1 MIMKRQ
7 IPLVITFLAGLAMI
21 LGYFIPHEP
30 FGSLEQTLNTWY
42 MVVAAFA
49 MILGVGNLIRL
60 HTAKIRKRSAGFAYS
75 LVLLAGLAV
84 MTLFGILGGIKPGTV
99 FYWMWWNMHVPM
111 SSTMFSLLA
120 FFVASASYRAFRA
133 RNTEA
138 ALLLIAGILVMIGR
152 VPIGDML
159 WPRFSDIAN
168 WIMNVPN
175 VAGQRAIL
183 IGIALG
189 VVSASL
195 RLLLGIERTYLAG
208 D

>member
-1 MIMKRQ
+1 MKRQ
-7 IPLVITFLAGLAMI
+7 APLIITFVAGLAMI

-30 FGSLEQTLNTWY
+30 FGSLQQMLNTWY

-49 MILGVGNLIRL
+49 MILGVGNLVKI
-60 HTAKIRKRSAGFAYS
+60 HAAKIRKRASGFGYS
-75 LVLLAGLAV
+75 YVLLAGLAA
-84 MTLFGILGGIKPGTV
+84 MAFFGITRGIEPGTV

-133 RNTEA
+133 RNIEA
-138 ALLLIAGILVMIGR
+138 ALLLVAGILVMIGR
-152 VPIGDML
+152 VPIGDMI
-159 WPRFSDIAN
+159 WSRFPDVAD
-168 WIMNVPN
+168 WIMNIPN
-175 VAGQRAIL
+175 AAGQRAIL

-189 VVSASL
+189 VVSTSL

-208 D
+208 E

>member
-1 MIMKRQ
+1 
-7 IPLVITFLAGLAMI
+7 MI

-30 FGSLEQTLNTWY
+30 FGSLQQILNTWY

-49 MILGVGNLIRL
+49 MILGVGNLVKI
-60 HTAKIRKRSAGFAYS
+60 HTAKIRKRSSGFGYS
-75 LVLLAGLAV
+75 FVLLAGLGA
-84 MTLFGILGGIKPGTV
+84 MAAFGITRGIEPGTV

-133 RNTEA
+133 RNIEA

-152 VPIGDML
+152 VPIGDMI
-159 WPRFSDIAN
+159 WSRFPDIAD
-168 WIMNVPN
+168 WIMNIPN
-175 VAGQRAIL
+175 AAGQRAIL

-189 VVSASL
+189 VVSTSL
-195 RLLLGIERTYLAG
+195 RLLLGIERTYLTG

>member
-1 MIMKRQ
+1 MKRQ
-7 IPLVITFLAGLAMI
+7 VPLLITFLAGLAMI
-21 LGYFIPHEP
+21 LGYFIPREP
-30 FGSLEQTLNTWY
+30 FAGLQQMLNTWY

-60 HTAKIRKRSAGFAYS
+60 HSAKIRKKSSGFGYS
-75 LVLLAGLAV
+75 YVLLAGLAA
-84 MTLFGILGGIKPGTV
+84 MALFGIFRGIEPGTV

-133 RNTEA
+133 KNVEA

-159 WPRFSDIAN
+159 WSRFPDLAE
-168 WIMNVPN
+168 WIMTVPN
-175 VAGQRAIL
+175 TAGQRAIL

-189 VVSASL
+189 VVSTSL
-195 RLLLGIERTYLAG
+195 RLLLGIERTYLTG
-208 D
+208 E

>member
-7 IPLVITFLAGLAMI
+7 IPLIITFLAGLAMI

-30 FGSLEQTLNTWY
+30 FGGLQQMLNTWY

-49 MILGVGNLIRL
+49 MILGVGNLIKL
-60 HTAKIRKRSAGFAYS
+60 HTIKIRKRKQGFGYS
-75 LVLLAGLAV
+75 FVLLAGLAA
-84 MTLFGILGGIKPGTV
+84 MALFGIFRGIEPGTA

-133 RNTEA
+133 RNIEA

-152 VPIGDML
+152 VPIGDMV
-159 WPRFSDIAN
+159 WSGFPAIAN

-175 VAGQRAIL
+175 TAGQRAIL
-183 IGIALG
+183 IGISLG
-189 VVSASL
+189 VVSTSL

>member
-1 MIMKRQ
+1 MKRQ
-7 IPLVITFLAGLAMI
+7 APLIITFLAGFAMI

-30 FGSLEQTLNTWY
+30 FGSLQQILNTWY

-49 MILGVGNLIRL
+49 MILGVGNLLKL
-60 HTAKIRKRSAGFAYS
+60 HSAKIRRRSPGFGYS
-75 LVLLAGLAV
+75 YVLLAGLAA
-84 MTLFGILGGIKPGTV
+84 MALFGITRGIEPGTV

-133 RNTEA
+133 RNVEA

-152 VPIGDML
+152 VPLGDMI
-159 WPRFSDIAN
+159 WSRFPDVAD

-175 VAGQRAIL
+175 AAGQRAIL

-189 VVSASL
+189 VVSTSL
-195 RLLLGIERTYLAG
+195 RLLLGIERTYLTG

>member
-1 MIMKRQ
+1 MKRQ
-7 IPLVITFLAGLAMI
+7 APLIITFLAGLAMI

-30 FGSLEQTLNTWY
+30 FGSLQQILNTWY

-49 MILGVGNLIRL
+49 MILGVGNLVKL
-60 HTAKIRKRSAGFAYS
+60 HTIKIKKRSSGFGYS
-75 LVLLAGLAV
+75 YVLLAGLAAMAV
-84 MTLFGILGGIKPGTV
+84 FGITRGIEPGTV

-133 RNTEA
+133 RNVEA
-138 ALLLIAGILVMIGR
+138 ALLLVAGILVMIGR
-152 VPIGDML
+152 VPLGDMI
-159 WPRFSDIAN
+159 WSRFPDIAD
-168 WIMNVPN
+168 WIMNIPN
-175 VAGQRAIL
+175 AAGQRAIL

-189 VVSASL
+189 VVSTSL
-195 RLLLGIERTYLAG
+195 RLLLGIERTYLTG

>member
-1 MIMKRQ
+1 MKRQ
-7 IPLVITFLAGLAMI
+7 VPLVITFLAGLAMI
-21 LGYFIPHEP
+21 LGYFIPRDP
-30 FGSLEQTLNTWY
+30 FGSLQQMLNTWY

-49 MILGVGNLIRL
+49 MILGVGNLIKL
-60 HTAKIRKRSAGFAYS
+60 HTAKIRKKASGFGYS
-75 LVLLAGLAV
+75 YVLLAGLAA
-84 MTLFGILGGIKPGTV
+84 MALFGVFRGIQPGTV

-133 RNTEA
+133 KNIEA

-159 WPRFSDIAN
+159 WSRFPEVAE
-168 WIMNVPN
+168 WIMTVPN
-175 VAGQRAIL
+175 AAGQRAIL

-189 VVSASL
+189 VVSTSL
-195 RLLLGIERTYLAG
+195 RLLLGIERTYLTG

>member
-1 MIMKRQ
+1 MKRQ
-7 IPLVITFLAGLAMI
+7 APLIITFLAGLAMI

-30 FGSLEQTLNTWY
+30 FGSLQQILNTWY

-49 MILGVGNLIRL
+49 MILGVGNLVRI
-60 HTAKIRKRSAGFAYS
+60 HTAKIRKRSSGFGYS
-75 LVLLAGLAV
+75 YVLLAGLAAMAV
-84 MTLFGILGGIKPGTV
+84 FGITRGIEPGTV

-133 RNTEA
+133 RNIEA

-152 VPIGDML
+152 VPMGDMI
-159 WPRFSDIAN
+159 WSRFPDIAD
-168 WIMNVPN
+168 WIMNIPN
-175 VAGQRAIL
+175 AAGQRAIL

-189 VVSASL
+189 VVSTSL
-195 RLLLGIERTYLAG
+195 RLLLGIERTYLTG
-208 D
+208 E

>member
-1 MIMKRQ
+1 MKRQ
-7 IPLVITFLAGLAMI
+7 VPLVITFLAGFAII

-30 FGSLEQTLNTWY
+30 FGSLEQLLNNWY

-49 MILGVGNLIRL
+49 MILGVGNLVKL
-60 HTAKIRKRSAGFAYS
+60 HSLKIRKKASGFVYS
-75 LVLLAGLAV
+75 YVLLAGLAA
-84 MTLFGILGGIKPGTV
+84 MAFFGIARGIEPGTT

-133 RNTEA
+133 RNIEA
-138 ALLLIAGILVMIGR
+138 ALLLVAGILVMIGR
-152 VPIGDML
+152 VPLGDMF
-159 WPRFSDIAN
+159 WSRFPDIAD
-168 WIMNVPN
+168 WIMTIPN
-175 VAGQRAIL
+175 AAGQRAIL

-189 VVSASL
+189 VVSTSL
-195 RLLLGIERTYLAG
+195 RLLLGIERTYLTG